1 MSKSLL
7 LLTKSLDIRKFFL
20 GPIEFDIIQLDCKY
34 MFFLTFSI
42 LLNDIPFP
50 LMEMIKII
58 YTNPMFQNITA
69 PSDPPLTNKPS
80 CMGCQATAVNKA
92 CCDHLTI
99 YLQYKSTKILE
110 HKRLHV
116 LLAISYILYISIQE
130 IDLFSS
136 VVSHNEVHICTP
148 IHSYKSVCVQ
158 ITIIEI
164 TIALFFYWE
173 LRACMYF
180 NTSQKTFISM
190 VQIQSI

>member
-20 GPIEFDIIQLDCKY
+20 CPIEFDIIQLDCKY

-116 LLAISYILYISIQE
+116 LLAISYI
-130 IDLFSS
+130 
-136 VVSHNEVHICTP
+136 HVHTRNRF
-148 IHSYKSVCVQ
+148 V
-158 ITIIEI
+158 
-164 TIALFFYWE
+164 FF
-173 LRACMYF
+173 C
-180 NTSQKTFISM
+180 S
-190 VQIQSI
+190 